1 MGIEPHVFFNFSEN
15 MKVNPQIVITET
27 GDLDNVHLDL
37 TLLLDKDNNLI
48 VIDNTEVDWK
58 DYVDTKTQFVKHI
71 KPEMS

>member
-1 MGIEPHVFFNFSEN
+1 MKMTNQLIDIKK

-37 TLLLDKDNNLI
+37 ILLLDKDNNLI

>member
-1 MGIEPHVFFNFSEN
+1 MKMTNQLIDIKK

>member
-1 MGIEPHVFFNFSEN
+1 MKMTNKLIDIKK

-37 TLLLDKDNNLI
+37 TLLLDNDNNLI

>member
-1 MGIEPHVFFNFSEN
+1 MKMTNQLIDIKK

-48 VIDNTEVDWK
+48 VIDNTDVDWK

>member
-1 MGIEPHVFFNFSEN
+1 MKMSNELIDIKK

-48 VIDNTEVDWK
+48 VIDNTEDDWK

-71 KPEMS
+71 KPEMA

>member
-1 MGIEPHVFFNFSEN
+1 MMKMTNELIDIKK

-58 DYVDTKTQFVKHI
+58 DYIDTKTQFVKHI

>member
-1 MGIEPHVFFNFSEN
+1 MKMMNELIDIKK

-37 TLLLDKDNNLI
+37 TLLSDKDNNLI

>member
-1 MGIEPHVFFNFSEN
+1 MNELIDIKK

-37 TLLLDKDNNLI
+37 TLLSDKDNNLI

>member
-1 MGIEPHVFFNFSEN
+1 MKMTNELIDIKK

>member
-1 MGIEPHVFFNFSEN
+1 MTNELIDIKK

>member
-1 MGIEPHVFFNFSEN
+1 MTNKLIDIKK

-37 TLLLDKDNNLI
+37 TLLLDNDNNLI

>member
-1 MGIEPHVFFNFSEN
+1 MTNELIDIKK

-58 DYVDTKTQFVKHI
+58 DYIDTKTQFVKHI

>member
-1 MGIEPHVFFNFSEN
+1 

>member
-1 MGIEPHVFFNFSEN
+1 MTNQLIDIKK